1 MERTFRLE
9 MREYREWIRQKNI
22 AKQSEVQT
30 QERNQRAKMRE
41 KRARNRR
48 IALVKD
54 AARQLQAARQAERIL
69 QLQ

>member
-1 MERTFRLE
+1 MERTYRLE

-22 AKQSEVQT
+22 AKQSELQT
-30 QERNQRAKMRE
+30 LERNQ
-41 KRARNRR
+41 RARNRR

-54 AARQLQAARQAERIL
+54 AARQLQSSRLAERIL